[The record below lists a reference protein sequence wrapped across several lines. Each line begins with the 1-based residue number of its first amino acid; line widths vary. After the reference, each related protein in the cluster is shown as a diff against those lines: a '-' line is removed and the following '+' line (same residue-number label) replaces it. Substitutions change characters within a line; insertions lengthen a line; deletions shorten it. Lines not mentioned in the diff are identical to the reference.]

1 MKSQLTIS
9 GHVKFS
15 TYSGMYTKGYTG
27 TDYAKQ
33 IKGGAEPD
41 KVENGKNAVVQA
53 WANNLA
59 SALVNQ
65 GYAWGTAGSQLCFE
79 SNYGR
84 LCTAANLSSTFGV
97 DQQTS
102 GLDPPKSA
110 IGMKSSANHYNML
123 DMDSAVVNDTN
134 SSSKATAYWY
144 GIDVTTAIFYLGL
157 LQTFTRATNGAIVWR
172 RLIAQKSQVITLFSK
187 DVTRV
192 EWTLSLAT

>member
-27 TDYAKQ
+27 TDYAKR
-33 IKGGAEPD
+33 IRGGAEPD
-41 KVENGKNAVVQA
+41 TVENGKNAVVQA

-65 GYAWGTAGSQLCFE
+65 GYVWSTAGTQLCFE
-79 SNYGR
+79 SNYGV
-84 LCTAANLSSTFGV
+84 LNTAANLSSVFGV
-97 DQQTS
+97 DEQTS
-102 GLDPPKSA
+102 NLDPPKSA

-123 DMDSAVVNDTN
+123 DMDSAVVNDTD

-144 GIDVTTAIFYLGL
+144 GVDVTSSIFYLGI

-172 RLIAQKSQVITLFSK
+172 RLIAQKSQTIAMNWN
-187 DVTRV
+187 DVTKV
-192 EWTLSLAT
+192 EWTLSLAI